1 MSTSSSFLAGLLLV
15 GATVSAVAQ
24 QAPEKLK
31 VKKKRGAKTEA
42 PAVVQ
47 PTDGA
52 VLTTPTLATDK
63 PTEWAGTYA
72 ATITQ
77 EDLRQHLTVLASDAY
92 EGRETGEKGQK
103 MAADYLSTEFKKLG
117 LAGPVTGSDNPYLQH
132 FTMER
137 STWEE
142 TATIKAGT
150 QTYKWLTDFY
160 AMGNSPFQQATS
172 VQPVFLG
179 YGIEQDGYSDYT
191 GKDVQGKDVLILL
204 GEPTGPD
211 GKPVLGKDGAPSKWG
226 NDYRAKAAMA
236 AEKGAR
242 SVFFV
247 SFDPNNNFDKLVP
260 RMMPYLRRPSIS
272 FKDAKPDGRRAAFFL
287 SPKLGYQLLGSNAAA
302 VTKYMDATGKA
313 GKPVASPFKPVKFT
327 ITAPKKR
334 EDFTTEN
341 VLGYLE
347 GTDKKDEVLVL
358 SAHYD
363 HIGIING
370 EVNNGADDDGS
381 GTVTVLEMA
390 QAFMKAKAEGHG
402 PRRSILF
409 LAVTGEEKGLLGSE
423 YYTDHPVFPLAQT
436 VADLNTDMVG
446 RTDKEHE
453 GKGDY
458 VYVIGSD
465 KLSSE
470 LHEIVL
476 NANAQYVKM
485 DLDFRFNDPEDPNRF
500 YYRSDHYNFA
510 KHKIPVA
517 FFFNGVHDDYHGAG
531 DEVEKIEFP
540 KMEKRARLVFHSAW
554 ELASRDTRIV
564 VDSNKK

>member
-1 MSTSSSFLAGLLLV
+1 MHKSSLLTWLLVAGLS
-15 GATVSAVAQ
+15 ASAVAQ
-24 QAPEKLK
+24 QAPEKIK
-31 VKKKRGAKTEA
+31 IKKKRGAKTEA
-42 PAVVQ
+42 TVAPAVEPTPAAQ
-47 PTDGA
+47 PAAQID
-52 VLTTPTLATDK
+52 LA
-63 PTEWAGTYA
+63 GQYGQ
-72 ATITQ
+72 TITQ
-77 EDLRQHLTVLASDAY
+77 EDLRKHLSVLASDAY

-103 MAADYLSTEFKKLG
+103 MAADYLAQQFKELG
-117 LAGPVTGSDNPYLQH
+117 LTGPVQGSDNPYVQH

-137 STWEE
+137 STWAEGG
-142 TATIKAGT
+142 TLKVAG
-150 QTYKWLTDFY
+150 QTYKWLVDFY
-160 AMGNSPFQQATS
+160 AVGASPFQQETT
-172 VQPVFLG
+172 VQPLFMG
-179 YGIEQDGYSDYT
+179 YGIEQEGYSDYA
-191 GKDVQGKDVLILL
+191 GKDVQGKDLLILL
-204 GEPTGPD
+204 DEPKSAD
-211 GKPVLGKDGAPSKWG
+211 GKPLLGKDGANSKWG
-226 NDYRAKAAMA
+226 TDYRAKAALA

-247 SFDPNNNFDKLVP
+247 DFNPNSNFSKSLGRVSQ
-260 RMMPYLRRPSIS
+260 YVNRPSIS
-272 FKDAKPDGRRAAFFL
+272 FKDAKPGTRRSAFFV
-287 SPKLGYQLLGSNAAA
+287 SPEVGYKLLGSNAAA
-302 VTKYMDATGKA
+302 VTKYMTSVGQA
-313 GKPVASPFKPVKFT
+313 GKPVAGSFKPAKIVVK
-327 ITAPKKR
+327 APKKV

-341 VLGYLE
+341 VMGYLE
-347 GTDKKDEVLVL
+347 GTDKKDEVVIL

-363 HIGIING
+363 HIGVING

-390 QAFMKAKAEGHG
+390 QAFTKAKAEGHG
-402 PRRSILF
+402 PRRSLLF

-423 YYTDHPVFPLAQT
+423 YYTDHPIFPLTAT

-446 RTDKEHE
+446 RTDKDHE

-476 NANAQYVKM
+476 NANAQYTKM

-517 FFFNGVHDDYHGAG
+517 FFFNGVHDDYHGPG

-540 KMEKRARLVFHSAW
+540 KMEKRAQLVFYAAW
-554 ELASRDTRIV
+554 EVANRDSRIV

>member
-1 MSTSSSFLAGLLLV
+1 MHKAPFLTWLLATGL
-15 GATVSAVAQ
+15 TVSAVAQ
-24 QAPEKLK
+24 QKPEKIK
-31 VKKKRGAKTEA
+31 VKTKRKAKTEA
-42 PAVVQ
+42 A
-47 PTDGA
+47 A
-52 VLTTPTLATDK
+52 TPTAVAEAATQPAIAMDLAGQYG
-63 PTEWAGTYA
+63 P
-72 ATITQ
+72 TITQ
-77 EDLRQHLTVLASDAY
+77 EDLRKHLTILASDAY

-103 MAADYLSTEFKKLG
+103 MAADYLSQQFKELG
-117 LAGPVTGSDNPYLQH
+117 LAGPVQNSDNPYLQH

-137 STWEE
+137 STW
-142 TATIKAGT
+142 ADGGT
-150 QTYKWLTDFY
+150 LQVGGQTYKWLVDFY
-160 AMGNSPFQQATS
+160 GMGSSPFQTETT
-172 VQPVFLG
+172 VQPVFVG

-191 GKDVQGKDVLILL
+191 GLDVKGKDLLILL
-204 GEPTGPD
+204 GEPTAAD
-211 GKPVLGKDGAPSKWG
+211 GKAILGKNGEGSKWG
-226 NDYRAKAAMA
+226 NDFRAKLAMA
-236 AEKGAR
+236 TEKGAR

-247 SFDPNNNFDKLVP
+247 DFNPNSNFEKLTG
-260 RMMPYLRRPSIS
+260 RMTQYVSRPSIS
-272 FKDAKPDGRRAAFFL
+272 FKDAKPGARRAAFFV
-287 SPKLGYQLLGSNAAA
+287 SPAVGYKLLGSNAAA
-302 VTKYMDATGKA
+302 VTKYTAAVNKA
-313 GKPVASPFKPVKFT
+313 GKPVATPFKPAKFVVK
-327 ITAPKKR
+327 APKKT

-347 GTDKKDEVLVL
+347 GTDKKEELVVL

-363 HIGIING
+363 HIGVIGG
-370 EVNNGADDDGS
+370 EVHNGADDDGS
-381 GTVTVLEMA
+381 GTVTLLEMA
-390 QAFMKAKAEGHG
+390 QAFQKAKAEGHG

-423 YYTDHPVFPLAQT
+423 YYTDHPVFPLAST

-446 RTDKEHE
+446 RTDKDHE

-476 NANAQYVKM
+476 NANAQYIKM

-510 KHKIPVA
+510 KHKVPVA

-540 KMEKRARLVFHSAW
+540 KMEKRARLVFYSAW
-554 ELASRDTRIV
+554 EVANRDQRLV